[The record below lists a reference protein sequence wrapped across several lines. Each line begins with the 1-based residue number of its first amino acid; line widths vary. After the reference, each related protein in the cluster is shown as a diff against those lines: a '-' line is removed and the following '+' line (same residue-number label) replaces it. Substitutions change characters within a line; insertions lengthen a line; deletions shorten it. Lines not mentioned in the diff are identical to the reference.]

1 MDPRFKPSFSGS
13 IPCCMS
19 WRCRA
24 WFACFFEAA
33 NRPAEQMNGMNGM
46 QQPQQPMCLSLLQ
59 FWRLAGC
66 SICITGGPGN
76 MTVLLVDERWFFY
89 GFLHMLPQCHDVILS
104 YCTEFWLATTEN
116 MWHKKLLSAYLNIER
131 FYSRLISTIET
142 DLLKSTSGFC
152 RWNSFWIICSRK
164 KTP

>member
-1 MDPRFKPSFSGS
+1 MLHVMKVPSLVRLFFLRLQTILLNRWMAWMGCNNRNNQCALACYNFGDWLGS
-13 IPCCMS
+13 
-19 WRCRA
+19 A
-24 WFACFFEAA
+24 FASLGDQVTWQSCWL
-33 NRPAEQMNGMNGM
+33 MN
-46 QQPQQPMCLSLLQ
+46 
-59 FWRLAGC
+59 A
-66 SICITGGPGN
+66 
-76 MTVLLVDERWFFY
+76 
-89 GFLHMLPQCHDVILS
+89 GFLHMLPQWHDVISS

-116 MWHKKLLSAYLNIER
+116 MWHKTLLSAYLNIER